1 MCPVGAD
8 SIGAI
13 RTFAPVLLKVLGRDY
28 SVATVLFGLASFNAC
43 MWSFQNASLD
53 RGILE
58 APKLRKF
65 VGGRGP
71 GPRWGILSRLPDPL
85 VGWGRG

>member
-1 MCPVGAD
+1 MWPIGTD
-8 SIGAI
+8 SVGAI

-28 SVATVLFGLASFNAC
+28 SVAPVVFGLASFNAS

-71 GPRWGILSRLPDPL
+71 GPRWGRLPRPQTP
-85 VGWGRG
+85 